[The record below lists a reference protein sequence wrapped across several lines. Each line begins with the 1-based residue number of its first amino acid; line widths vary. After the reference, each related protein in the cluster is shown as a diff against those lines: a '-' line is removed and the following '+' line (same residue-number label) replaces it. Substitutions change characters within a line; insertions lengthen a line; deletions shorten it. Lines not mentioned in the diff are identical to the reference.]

1 MAIVFP
7 WEWNSVVITVHEKL
21 IESERTPIRR
31 VRSWFEG
38 GMVRRKEALQLL
50 GGVLV
55 YHCQSTTDVGS
66 VYFPAKAFAVEQGR
80 RFDGRILIRGLLV
93 PLAYMAA
100 GGLAFLVATLARWDE
115 GAVATVVGFGFFIA
129 LACAAVALV
138 LFLIPRPTTRF
149 IADTD
154 EWRVVL
160 EFWHRCGRNPALD
173 ALVACL
179 RERTRPNRRGFPFPV
194 TLSHDWTVAYPIRA
208 TVLYV
213 LGLYCS
219 LWIAL
224 TIARYAIPLTGW
236 QWWPPPAL
244 LWIYAVPAI
253 LGIVYLIRNRIIL
266 GARAVE
272 YRSAMDAFLRE
283 DYGLS
288 EDVLDTMLEKRPL
301 DVEALLLLVHV
312 HLRREA
318 FQEALQCCT
327 LLSNID
333 SELGDEMA
341 EQIWVIRR
349 MHESQR
355 DDAGTLPLDPQ

>member
-1 MAIVFP
+1 MNIAENHI
-7 WEWNSVVITVHEKL
+7 L
-21 IESERTPIRR
+21 RDERTPIRR

-38 GMVRRKEALQLL
+38 GMLRRKEALQLR

-55 YHCQSTTDVGS
+55 YHCQSATDVGS
-66 VYFPAKAFAVEQGR
+66 VYFPARAFAVEKGR

-93 PLAYMAA
+93 PLAYLLLSGIFA
-100 GGLAFLVATLARWDE
+100 LIATLVDWHER
-115 GAVATVVGFGFFIA
+115 GLLIVFSGGFLIS
-129 LACAAVALV
+129 LAWAAVGLV

-154 EWRVVL
+154 EWSVVL
-160 EFWHRCGRNPALD
+160 EFWHKLGKNPSLD
-173 ALVACL
+173 SLVARL
-179 RERTRPNRRGFPFPV
+179 RDRTRPIRRGFPFPV

-213 LGLYCS
+213 VGLYCS

-224 TIARYAIPLTGW
+224 VVAQYTIKFSGW
-236 QWWPPPAL
+236 EWHLPDVVY
-244 LWIYAVPAI
+244 WIYVVPPI
-253 LGIVYLIRNRIIL
+253 LGMFYLVRNRVIL
-266 GARAVE
+266 GARAAE
-272 YRSAMDAFLRE
+272 YRRAMDAFLDE
-283 DYGLS
+283 DYRLS
-288 EDVLDTMLEKRPL
+288 EDTLETMIEHRPL
-301 DVEALLLLVHV
+301 DVEALLLLIHV

-318 FQEALQCCT
+318 FEEALQSCT
-327 LLSNID
+327 LLTNID

-355 DDAGTLPLDPQ
+355 EPDSPASEEQ